1 MATIQTAKWT
11 LVLQCQKEYSP
22 HLKMC
27 NESSSIYIQSDQT
40 VKRKKKRI
48 QKGTHKHNKKEQKR
62 DKITWVSVAATI
74 TTAKAVTI
82 KL

>member
-1 MATIQTAKWT
+1 
-11 LVLQCQKEYSP
+11 
-22 HLKMC
+22 MC
-27 NESSSIYIQSDQT
+27 NGSSSIYIQSDQT
-40 VKRKKKRI
+40 VKRKKKWEY
-48 QKGTHKHNKKEQKR
+48 KKEHNKKEQKR